1 MRSKF
6 DEQLDLLH
14 KELITMGTLCENA
27 IAMSA
32 KALEEENLTIAEEVF
47 DYTVEIDQKER
58 DIESMCMRLLLQ
70 QQPVAKDLR
79 VISSALKMV
88 TDMERIGNNSGDIA
102 EIVTMGHILKSHDKL
117 DIHNMALATIKMVTD
132 SIDAFV
138 KNDMELA
145 KSVIAYD
152 DVVDSHFDRVK
163 GQLIRLLREAG
174 TDGEYAFD
182 LLMIAKYL
190 ERIGDHATNIA
201 EWVLFSIL
209 GHHIGNMQEAGTE

>member
-6 DEQLDLLH
+6 DEQLAFLN
-14 KELITMGTLCENA
+14 KELITMGALCENA

-32 KALEEENLTIAEEVF
+32 KALHEGDVPLAGEVF
-47 DYTVEIDQKER
+47 DYSTQIDQKER
-58 DIESMCMRLLLQ
+58 DIEAMCMRLLLQ

-102 EIVTMGHILKSHDKL
+102 EIVTMQHITAAHDKL
-117 DIHNMALATIKMVTD
+117 NIHDMAVATIKMVTD

-138 KNDMELA
+138 KNNVELA

-152 DVVDSHFDRVK
+152 DVVDGHFDRVK
-163 GQLIRLLREAG
+163 EQLIRYLGKPEA
-174 TDGEYAFD
+174 DGEYAFD
-182 LLMIAKYL
+182 LLMIAKYF

-209 GHHIGNMQEAGTE
+209 GHHPNNI

>member
-14 KELITMGTLCENA
+14 KELIKMGTLCENA
-27 IAMSA
+27 IGMSA
-32 KALEEENLTIAEEVF
+32 KALEEGNVTIAREIF
-47 DYTVEIDQKER
+47 DYVAEIDQKER
-58 DIESMCMRLLLQ
+58 DIEGMCMRLLLQ
-70 QQPVAKDLR
+70 QQPVAGDLR

-88 TDMERIGNNSGDIA
+88 TDMQRIGNNSGDIA
-102 EIVTMGHILKSHDKL
+102 EIVTMGNIVQNRDKL
-117 DIHNMALATIKMVTD
+117 DIHDMALATIKMVTD

-152 DVVDSHFDRVK
+152 DVVDGHFDRVK
-163 GQLIRLLREAG
+163 EQLIHSLSASE
-174 TDGEYAFD
+174 TDGEYTLD
-182 LLMIAKYL
+182 LLMIAKYF

-209 GHHIGNMQEAGTE
+209 GHHVGSAR

>member
-6 DEQLDLLH
+6 DEQLAFLN
-14 KELITMGTLCENA
+14 KELITMGALCENA

-32 KALEEENLTIAEEVF
+32 KALHEGDVSLAGEVF
-47 DYTVEIDQKER
+47 DYSAQIDQKER
-58 DIESMCMRLLLQ
+58 DIEAICMRLLLQ

-102 EIVTMGHILKSHDKL
+102 EIVTMQHITATHDKL
-117 DIHNMALATIKMVTD
+117 NIHDMAGATIKMVTD

-138 KNDMELA
+138 KNDVELA

-152 DVVDSHFDRVK
+152 DVVDGHFDRVK
-163 GQLIRLLREAG
+163 KQLIRYLGKPEA
-174 TDGEYAFD
+174 DGEYALD
-182 LLMIAKYL
+182 LLMIAKYF

-209 GHHIGNMQEAGTE
+209 GHHVINEA